1 MKGKVNEM
9 SERFEL
15 QQTQFHVLDF
25 EQIFRLE
32 QSDLK
37 AALAEELRASGYTR
51 LQNRKGFL
59 YAPGEVPVMLVA
71 HMDTVHRQPVD
82 RICYSTDGQVM
93 MSPEGIGGDDRAGI
107 YMILRII
114 QQAKCHV
121 LFCEDEETGGQGARK
136 FTHRSIQPD
145 INYII
150 EMDRRGS
157 NDAVFYGCCNREFT
171 DYICSFGFEEATG
184 SFSDISVIAPYLEVA
199 AVNISAGYYQEH
211 RLNEYVRL
219 DQMEENAERIL
230 EIVQTATER
239 FEYVGRNSRYDRFFG
254 MEELSLWN
262 MGNSSKD
269 DRGAWKELMQLPETV
284 CLSIGSHVLGQNRR
298 YFIDKN
304 RSTYQH
310 LPELDV
316 VVALDGATACTET
329 GDPISFDRHKATRL
343 RVMDLEQALD
353 LLRAG

>member
-1 MKGKVNEM
+1 MN
-9 SERFEL
+9 ERFEL
-15 QQTQFHVLDF
+15 QQTLFHVLDF

-32 QSDLK
+32 QSELK
-37 AALAEELRASGYTR
+37 AALVEELKASGYR
-51 LQNRKGFL
+51 PQNKKGFL

-71 HMDTVHRQPVD
+71 HMDTVHRQLVN
-82 RICYSTDGQVM
+82 RICYSTDGMVM
-93 MSPEGIGGDDRAGI
+93 MSPEGIGSDDRAGI
-107 YMILRII
+107 YMILRVI

-136 FTHRSIQPD
+136 FTQRNICPD

-171 DYICSFGFEEATG
+171 DYICSFGFEEAMG
-184 SFSDISVIAPYLEVA
+184 SFSDISVIAPHLEVA

-219 DQMEENAERIL
+219 DQMERNAERIL
-230 EIVQTATER
+230 EIVRTDTER
-239 FEYVGRNSRYDRFFG
+239 FDYVGRSSSYNRYFG
-254 MEELSLWN
+254 MEEMTLWN
-262 MGNSSKD
+262 MGRD
-269 DRGAWKELMQLPETV
+269 DRGAWKELMRLPETA
-284 CLSIGSHVLGQNRR
+284 CLSIGSHVLSHQNG
-298 YFIDKN
+298 YYIDKN
-304 RSTYQH
+304 SYAYQH

-316 VVALDGATACTET
+316 VVALDGTAACTET
-329 GDPISFDRHKATRL
+329 GDPIPFDRRKATRL